1 LQRRLGL
8 PDASVL
14 LLQGIA
20 FVMILASESLRDF
33 DWKALWAR
41 IAPRGGIAAPVG
53 ALERNA
59 SKEVSA

>member
-1 LQRRLGL
+1 
-8 PDASVL
+8 VL

-33 DWKALWAR
+33 EWKALWVR
-41 IAPRGGIAAPVG
+41 IAPRAGVAASAG

-59 SKEVSA
+59 SKEASA